1 MDKVESFLRN
11 IRWKA
16 YFYEN
21 PGDDSDQ
28 NNKNYVFKSNLTLL
42 PNDHL
47 NEFENAMYDM
57 IKNIEFR
64 SFRNIFQT
72 KLKKYLKKVKSWGK
86 LTVFADKAT
95 NMYEMSKEE
104 YAKLINDYVA
114 KTYQKTTTSTKKK
127 IDKETKHFAK
137 KLRLE
142 NKM

>member
-1 MDKVESFLRN
+1 MDKVENFLRR

-21 PGDDSDQ
+21 PGEDSDQ
-28 NNKNYVFKSNLTLL
+28 NKNYGFKWNLTPP

-47 NEFENAMYDM
+47 IEFQNAMYDM

-64 SFRNIFQT
+64 SFRNIFQS
-72 KLKKYLKKVKSWGK
+72 KLKKDLKKVKSSGK
-86 LTVFADKAT
+86 TTVFADKAT

-104 YAKLINDYVA
+104 YAKLINDYVT

-137 KLRLE
+137 KLKLE